1 MQQSYVE
8 RVLFRTAQ
16 EMKRIY
22 IMMESKFRAS
32 LNGTTLGLLA
42 E

>member
-1 MQQSYVE
+1 MC
-8 RVLFRTAQ
+8 LFH
-16 EMKRIY
+16 EPELLFEKRIY